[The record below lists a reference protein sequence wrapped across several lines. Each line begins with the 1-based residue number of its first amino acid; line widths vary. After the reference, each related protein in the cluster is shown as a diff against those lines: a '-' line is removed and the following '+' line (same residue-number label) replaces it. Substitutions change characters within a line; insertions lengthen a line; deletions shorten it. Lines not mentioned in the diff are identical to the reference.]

1 MMFHTACFQCH
12 MSIKYH
18 GLGKGLG
25 ALINKKTD
33 SMASIDPASS
43 VSGIKNSEAIFY
55 IEIDK
60 VHPNPDQPRRE
71 FDEAELHNL
80 SVSIREH
87 GILQPLVVSRV
98 ENITASG
105 IDVKYQLIAGERRL
119 RASKLAGLFQV
130 PVIVKKVT
138 PKENLELAI
147 IENVQRSDLNAV
159 EKAVAYQRLINEY
172 GLSQADVA
180 GRVGKSRESVANVLR
195 LLNLPQEIRD
205 AISAGKINEGHA
217 RAILMVKDEKSQMD
231 LFYKIINMG
240 LNVREVEGI
249 ARTAS
254 PVKARF
260 IEIDPN
266 AKYLISQLEDVIG
279 AKVSFKPKTKGGRII
294 IEYYQQGD
302 LENIVN
308 KICKSSSENST
319 LNS

>member
-1 MMFHTACFQCH
+1 

-71 FDEAELHNL
+71 FDEAELYNL
-80 SVSIREH
+80 SISIREH

-159 EKAVAYQRLINEY
+159 EKAVAYQRLIDEY

-195 LLNLPQEIRD
+195 LLNLPQEIRE
-205 AISAGKINEGHA
+205 AISVGKIN
-217 RAILMVKDEKSQMD
+217 V
-231 LFYKIINMG
+231 LFYAEAFN
-240 LNVREVEGI
+240 
-249 ARTAS
+249 
-254 PVKARF
+254 
-260 IEIDPN
+260 
-266 AKYLISQLEDVIG
+266 
-279 AKVSFKPKTKGGRII
+279 
-294 IEYYQQGD
+294 
-302 LENIVN
+302 
-308 KICKSSSENST
+308 
-319 LNS
+319 